1 MPTSKRLPVAEAVK
15 RPEKKAYFYEP
26 TQSVQYVRLAPAFDG
41 FLLNAF
47 TQEFLQNFM
56 QNTRYHMYNHSCNL
70 NVIDDINYY

>member
-56 QNTRYHMYNHSCNL
+56 QISY
-70 NVIDDINYY
+70 IDIFFTININYLMLTLF